1 MKRTWFP
8 DHTQVGL
15 IHRNQNSYLHSLW
28 IGFTAP
34 LFNLPALLL
43 SEVVAPFFIGL
54 LVIAKFFFFTFVAG
68 ITGNAVGAKEE

>member
-15 IHRNQNSYLHSLW
+15 IHRDQNSYLHSLW

-34 LFNLPALLL
+34 LFNLPGLLW
-43 SEVVAPFFIGL
+43 SEVIAPFFGGL
-54 LVIAKFFFFTFVAG
+54 WVIAKFFFFTFVAG
-68 ITGNAVGAKEE
+68 VTGNAIGAKEE

>member
-15 IHRNQNSYLHSLW
+15 IHKKDNSYLHSLW

-34 LFNLPALLL
+34 IFNLPGLFW
-43 SEVVAPFFIGL
+43 SEVFAPTFGGLWTIIRFI
-54 LVIAKFFFFTFVAG
+54 FFTFIAG
-68 ITGNAVGAKEE
+68 ITGNAFGAKEE